1 MALLGI
7 FTFLNL
13 RTRFC
18 LKLNINIHSV
28 HFIHSVNK
36 MNEINVIYQYK
47 EKVMEFLSF
56 GIVQDIADL
65 IGADIGTAITP
76 SGISILK
83 MSLEGAEEIR
93 KEND

>member
-1 MALLGI
+1 MDFFKVEGMPFI
-7 FTFLNL
+7 GFTKEEIVKIKRYLN
-13 RTRFC
+13 
-18 LKLNINIHSV
+18 KNHV
-28 HFIHSVNK
+28 
-36 MNEINVIYQYK
+36 EI
-47 EKVMEFLSF
+47 LSF

-93 KEND
+93 KENN

>member
-1 MALLGI
+1 MDFLKVEGMPFI
-7 FTFLNL
+7 GFTKEEIVKIKRYLN
-13 RTRFC
+13 
-18 LKLNINIHSV
+18 KNHV
-28 HFIHSVNK
+28 
-36 MNEINVIYQYK
+36 EI
-47 EKVMEFLSF
+47 LSF

-93 KEND
+93 KENN

>member
-1 MALLGI
+1 MKKEFLKVEGMPFI
-7 FTFLNL
+7 GFTKEEIVKIKRYLN
-13 RTRFC
+13 
-18 LKLNINIHSV
+18 KNHV
-28 HFIHSVNK
+28 
-36 MNEINVIYQYK
+36 EI
-47 EKVMEFLSF
+47 LSF

-93 KEND
+93 KENN

>member
-1 MALLGI
+1 MPFIG
-7 FTFLNL
+7 FTKEEIVKIKRYLN
-13 RTRFC
+13 
-18 LKLNINIHSV
+18 KNHV
-28 HFIHSVNK
+28 
-36 MNEINVIYQYK
+36 EI
-47 EKVMEFLSF
+47 LSF

-93 KEND
+93 KENN

>member
-1 MALLGI
+1 MKKEFLKVEGMPFI
-7 FTFLNL
+7 GFTKEEIVQIKRYLN
-13 RTRFC
+13 
-18 LKLNINIHSV
+18 KNHV
-28 HFIHSVNK
+28 
-36 MNEINVIYQYK
+36 EI
-47 EKVMEFLSF
+47 LSF

-83 MSLEGAEEIR
+83 MSLEAEIG